1 MMLLV
6 DNYDSFT
13 YNLLQYF
20 GEYTEVEVVR
30 NDAPD
35 LEEKAIQADAL
46 VLSPGPGWPAD
57 AGRMEALIKE
67 FAGRKPILGICLGH
81 QAIAE
86 VFGGKLGLAKQ
97 VMHGKQ
103 SSMRLEAP
111 SILYQGLPERMDIMR
126 YHSIV
131 IEEMPKDFKVI
142 ARTEDDGSIMGIQHE
157 SLPIFGLQYHPESI
171 GTEEGKVTLK
181 NFVDFVEKG
190 KEA

>member
-131 IEEMPKDFKVI
+131 IEEMPESFQVI
-142 ARTEDDGSIMGIQHE
+142 SRTEDDGSIMGIQHE